1 MTDTPLRLA
10 IVIGSTREGR
20 FGPTVGAWF
29 AEQARQRDDMTI
41 DVLDVAAAAPPS
53 SLGAPPS
60 EDFARASETL
70 AAADAY
76 AVVTCEYN
84 HSYPGTLKNMID
96 HHFHE
101 WRAKPVGFVSYG
113 GFTGGRLAVEHLRGV
128 FAELHAVTMR
138 DLVSFHGPW
147 NGFGKD
153 GRPVD
158 ADGADGAAKV
168 LLDQLAWWGHALR
181 DARAVR
187 PYGA

>member
-20 FGPTVGAWF
+20 LGPTVGAWF
-29 AEQARQRDDMTI
+29 AAQARQRDDMTI
-41 DVLDVAAAAPPS
+41 DVIDAADVDPPS
-53 SLGAPPS
+53 SIGAPTS
-60 EDFARASETL
+60 KTFDRATEVL

-76 AVVTCEYN
+76 TIVTCEYN
-84 HSYPGTLKNMID
+84 HSYPGTLKNLID

-113 GFTGGRLAVEHLRGV
+113 GYTGGKLAVEHLRGV
-128 FAELHAVTMR
+128 FAELHTATMR
-138 DLVSFHGPW
+138 DMVSFHGPW
-147 NGFGKD
+147 NGFGPD
-153 GRPVD
+153 GLPVD
-158 ADGADGAAKV
+158 PDGAGAAAKV